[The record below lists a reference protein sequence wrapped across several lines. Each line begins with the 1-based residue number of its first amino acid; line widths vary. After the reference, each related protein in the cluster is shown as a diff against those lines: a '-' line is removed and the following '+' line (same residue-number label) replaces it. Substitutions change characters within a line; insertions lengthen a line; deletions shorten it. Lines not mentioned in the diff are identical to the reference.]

1 MSFSDYELDPR
12 LLKTLDKQEI
22 TTPTPVQAATIPV
35 ALTGKDL
42 VAIAQTGTGKT
53 LAFSLPSLT
62 RLAQGPIGRNKM
74 LVLVPTREL
83 VVQVN
88 GVVEAL
94 GRTMGIRSTAI
105 YGGVSLDRQA
115 EQLRRGSAVIIAT
128 PGRLLDHLGRG
139 TVKFNELSILVLDE
153 ADRMLDM
160 GFMPD
165 LQRILAKLPKDR
177 QTIMTSA
184 TFPDEIA
191 YLAREMQRD
200 PERITVGPVAKPVD
214 KVRQV
219 IYPVHHGEKLS
230 LLMDILQSK
239 EKEIG
244 AALVFLRTKHRT
256 DRLAHTLKKA
266 GFPAATIHG
275 DCSQRQREQ
284 ALKGFRSG
292 KYKILVAT
300 DVAARGIDVDGIS
313 HVFNYDIPPN
323 SEDYVHRVGRTA
335 RADAEGDA
343 ITFVCPD
350 EHMAL
355 YAIEKALGKNLPR
368 AEREGAPP
376 VLSLFHERGTKAAAP
391 RRGTHRRAFARRR

>member
-1 MSFSDYELDPR
+1 MSFTDYELDPR
-12 LLKTLDKQEI
+12 LLKTLDKQQI
-22 TTPTPVQAATIPV
+22 TEPTPVQEQTIPV
-35 ALTGKDL
+35 ALTGRDL

-53 LAFSLPSLT
+53 LAFALPSLT
-62 RLAQGPIGRNKM
+62 CLGQGTPKRNQM

-83 VVQVN
+83 AVQVN
-88 GVVEAL
+88 EVIENL

-115 EQLRRGSAVIIAT
+115 EQLRRGSTVIVAT

-139 TVKFNELSILVLDE
+139 TVRLGELAILVLDE

-177 QTIMTSA
+177 QTLMTSA

-191 YLAREMQRD
+191 YLSREMLNN
-200 PERITVGPVAKPVD
+200 PERITVGSVAKPVD
-214 KVRQV
+214 KVRQ
-219 IYPVHHGEKLS
+219 ILYPVHHGEKLS
-230 LLMDILQSK
+230 LLMEILGSK

-244 AALVFLRTKHRT
+244 SALVFLRTKHRT
-256 DRLAHTLKKA
+256 DRLAQTLKKA
-266 GFPAATIHG
+266 GFPATTIHG
-275 DCSQRQREQ
+275 DCSQRQREL

-292 KYKILVAT
+292 KFSILVAT
-300 DVAARGIDVDGIS
+300 DVAARGLDVDGIS

-335 RADAEGDA
+335 RAEAEGDA

-350 EHMAL
+350 EHLAL
-355 YAIEKALGKNLPR
+355 YAIEKSLGKNLPR
-368 AEREGAPP
+368 AEREGAPS
-376 VLSLFHERGTKAAAP
+376 VLSLFHERGSKAAP
-391 RRGTHRRAFARRR
+391 RKSSHRRAFARRR